1 MKQIEYVSVGG
12 YVFSLEEDACL
23 TIKEYLDRLD
33 SFYSKKES
41 GAEVMEGIEERMAE
55 LLLERCGRRGVVT
68 LPMVEGVIS
77 ILGQPEAIE
86 NESSSVAEPAEAPEA
101 PQPDAVARPDT
112 VVRQAHQP
120 VAEPVEAPQPAEASE
135 SSAQSKRPN
144 SPRTKDKPRRKLYR
158 DPANGKL
165 SGVCSGLATFFDI
178 DPVIFRIAFVVLT
191 LLGGLRLRF
200 LWPLEPWIHISAPI
214 VYLILWICMP
224 AVKTVSQRDELC
236 GQRGTVDDISA
247 RVRDTSRQNP
257 TPEGLETWKNVRRL
271 LSTVSGVLLL
281 VAGVAGMAFLCS
293 FWWGA
298 EVLGNNFFYNRLVE
312 SIASEAPEFLSFASI
327 PIVALALVLVVAL
340 PFLGMLYG
348 GVMLLFGLKP
358 PKWRPGLV
366 LFVVW
371 LMILVALSVSS
382 LMTFATIG

>member
-12 YVFSLEEDACL
+12 YVFSLEDDACQ

-41 GAEVMEGIEERMAE
+41 GAEVMEWIEERMAE
-55 LLLERCGRRGVVT
+55 LLLERCGRCGVVT
-68 LPMVEGVIS
+68 LLMAEGIIS

-86 NESSSVAEPAEAPEA
+86 NESSSVAEPAEAPEEDSSPA
-101 PQPDAVARPDT
+101 

-120 VAEPVEAPQPAEASE
+120 AEGPGAALTDAS
-135 SSAQSKRPN
+135 SRSKR
-144 SPRTKDKPRRKLYR
+144 SRSSQTKDKPRRKLYR

-200 LWPLEPWIHISAPI
+200 MWPLEPWIHISAPI
-214 VYLILWICMP
+214 LYIVLWICMP

-247 RVRDTSRQNP
+247 RVRSTTRQNSVSP
-257 TPEGLETWKNVRRL
+257 DSQTWKNVCRI

-281 VAGVAGMAFLCS
+281 LAGVAGMAFLCS
-293 FWWGA
+293 LWWGT
-298 EVLGNNFFYNRLVE
+298 EVLGDSFFYNRLIE
-312 SIASEAPEFLSFASI
+312 RSASEAPEFLSFVSI
-327 PIVALALVLVVAL
+327 PIVGLAFVLVVAL
-340 PFLGMLYG
+340 PFFGMLYG

-371 LMILVALSVSS
+371 LLILVALSVSS
-382 LMTFATIG
+382 LMTFAAIG

>member
-12 YVFSLEEDACL
+12 YVFSLEEDACQ

-68 LPMVEGVIS
+68 LPMAEGVIS

-86 NESSSVAEPAEAPEA
+86 NESVSDASVA
-101 PQPDAVARPDT
+101 
-112 VVRQAHQP
+112 VVRP
-120 VAEPVEAPQPAEASE
+120 VAEPVEAHQPDEAPGATQSE
-135 SSAQSKRPN
+135 APGSSAQPRPN
-144 SPRTKDKPRRKLYR
+144 SSRAKDKPRRKLYR
-158 DPANGKL
+158 DPANGRL

-247 RVRDTSRQNP
+247 RVRSTSRQNP
-257 TPEGLETWKNVRRL
+257 DSPESETWKNVRRL

-298 EVLGNNFFYNRLVE
+298 EVLGNNFFYNRLIE
-312 SIASEAPEFLSFASI
+312 NIASEAPEFLSFVSI

-366 LFVVW
+366 LFIVW

-382 LMTFATIG
+382 LMTFAVNG